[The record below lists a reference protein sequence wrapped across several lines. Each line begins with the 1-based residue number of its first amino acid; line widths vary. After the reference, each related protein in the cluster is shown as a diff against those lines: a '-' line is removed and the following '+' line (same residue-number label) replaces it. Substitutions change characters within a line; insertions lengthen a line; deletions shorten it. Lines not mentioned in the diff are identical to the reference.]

1 MGLRTAVVVCVTSFL
16 LGALFTHWI
25 ADSLTLWKSPVTD
38 EHLWIAASYYSI
50 LAKGP
55 IEILYFLAAVVILGA
70 TTILWSL
77 NDLRAGNIMFDG
89 GSIFLFGMTTIMYL
103 NAVLPNI
110 FSLFSTL
117 PIHQLKDPIPR
128 TLRVATLELASNNLI
143 CSVALTGVLAL
154 QAGRFWAESA
164 DDDEDDFV
172 MGEQED
178 VPAKGRKS
186 RAKTPDISIRD
197 DKVKPL
203 LQQRVQAS

>member
-1 MGLRTAVVVCVTSFL
+1 VRNFTTSGRSLYPL
-16 LGALFTHWI
+16 L
-25 ADSLTLWKSPVTD
+25 DDRS
-38 EHLWIAASYYSI
+38 HLHCIS
-50 LAKGP
+50 
-55 IEILYFLAAVVILGA
+55 
-70 TTILWSL
+70 
-77 NDLRAGNIMFDG
+77 D
-89 GSIFLFGMTTIMYL
+89 
-103 NAVLPNI
+103 I

-117 PIHQLKDPIPR
+117 PVHQLKDPIPR
-128 TLRVATLELASNNLI
+128 TLRIATLELASSNLI

-164 DDDEDDFV
+164 DDEDDFV

-178 VPAKGRKS
+178 TAATAKGRKS